1 MVTWGTQYDYGHRS
15 FTCNVDRQRGSN
27 GGSSSSSS
35 SSSDKIKND
44 GANN

>member
-27 GGSSSSSS
+27 GGSSSSS
-35 SSSDKIKND
+35 DKIKND